1 MENQHNVTIKLVRS
15 NRGGEYNGRHAP
27 FGQVPGPFAKYLEE
41 NGIKAQ
47 YSMPGEPQQNG
58 VAERRN
64 RTLMDMVRSM
74 LSYSTLSVELWMEA
88 LKTAAHIL
96 NRVPSKSVP
105 KTPYELWFGK
115 KPSLN
120 YLCVWGCPAEA
131 KLFNP
136 QQKKLD
142 DKTVSCYFIGYPDKS
157 KGYRFYCPD
166 RFTKFV
172 ETRQAVFLEDAGIS
186 GSFPRREINLEEIR
200 AELPIPVIQETV
212 TPQLVPLFVPSV
224 QSTPSV
230 QITPPVQ
237 STSAA
242 PPVEV
247 APEPT
252 SEQQAEQ
259 MAPNA
264 EVENPVEVPQTAPQ
278 PAP

>member
-1 MENQHNVTIKLVRS
+1 MES
-15 NRGGEYNGRHAP
+15 
-27 FGQVPGPFAKYLEE
+27 
-41 NGIKAQ
+41 
-47 YSMPGEPQQNG
+47 
-58 VAERRN
+58 
-64 RTLMDMVRSM
+64 
-74 LSYSTLSVELWMEA
+74 
-88 LKTAAHIL
+88 LKIAVHVL
-96 NRVPSKSVP
+96 NRVPSKSMP

-120 YLCVWGCPAEA
+120 YLRVWGCLAEA

-142 DKTVSCYFIGYPDKS
+142 DKTVSYYFIGYPDKS

-200 AELPIPVIQETV
+200 AEFPIPVIQETV
-212 TPQLVPLFVPSV
+212 TPQLVPLIV
-224 QSTPSV
+224 
-230 QITPPVQ
+230 PPVQ

-247 APEPT
+247 APKPA

-264 EVENPVEVPQTAPQ
+264 EVENPVEVP
-278 PAP
+278 